1 MDSNGK
7 CVGLLDIAKC
17 LYDAVTRLGKAA
29 KKKAAESEAGG
40 DDDGSG
46 STVMIGAVME
56 AAKALKGKASAKS
69 QRALQ
74 VPPPLLLLFITVVVF
89 VNVGERYKTALARAM
104 ATAAVVFKRYIA
116 CCVIGAVRCLH
127 VGDRHFVVC

>member
-1 MDSNGK
+1 MDSTGK

-29 KKKAAESEAGG
+29 KKKAADQSGEAGG
-40 DDDGSG
+40 DDGSG

-74 VPPPLLLLFITVVVF
+74 VPLVFLLSFAV
-89 VNVGERYKTALARAM
+89 
-104 ATAAVVFKRYIA
+104 AAVVGVVPFPSRYK
-116 CCVIGAVRCLH
+116 LLL
-127 VGDRHFVVC
+127 

>member
-29 KKKAAESEAGG
+29 KKKAADNEAGG
-40 DDDGSG
+40 DDGGSG
-46 STVMIGAVME
+46 SGSMIGAVMQ

-74 VPPPLLLLFITVVVF
+74 VPFCWLLVVVTVF
-89 VNVGERYKTALARAM
+89 FTLRKRSGLRGQWH
-104 ATAAVVFKRYIA
+104 AVIPNA
-116 CCVIGAVRCLH
+116 C
-127 VGDRHFVVC
+127 